1 VIVERVRREDHQGS
15 DLVKRDPELSGG
27 SAIDGRGSARP
38 ALTEISNAAV
48 ALHREHF
55 GRGPGAAKT
64 HVTDDLVVCVLTDVF
79 TPVERTLIDAGQEA
93 RVRETR
99 AAHRAATEDVYKA
112 RMEAVLGRRIDAH
125 LSSIHVD
132 PDVAVDVFVLAAE
145 PAPSATSAGEVAG
158 SADGAGPDGGQLS
171 A

>member
-1 VIVERVRREDHQGS
+1 
-15 DLVKRDPELSGG
+15 LSG
-27 SAIDGRGSARP
+27 STIDGLSTARP
-38 ALTEISNAAV
+38 ALTEISNTAV

-64 HVTDDLVVCVLTDVF
+64 HVTDNLVVVVLTDVF

-99 AAHRAATEDVYKA
+99 AAHRAATEGVYKT
-112 RMEAVLGRRIDAH
+112 RMEAVLGRPVAAH

-132 PDVAVDVFVLAAE
+132 PDVAVDIFVLDPEAAD
-145 PAPSATSAGEVAG
+145 PAAAAL
-158 SADGAGPDGGQLS
+158 DGAG
-171 A
+171 